1 LTETI
6 INITQL
12 EYLLTNR
19 LKSLQ
24 KFKWYNLKNVIKNLW
39 YLYKFLTLNLQI
51 QVIINQKYGKIINV
65 NGVL

>member
-1 LTETI
+1 M
-6 INITQL
+6 
-12 EYLLTNR
+12 LLFVVED
-19 LKSLQ
+19 LIHL
-24 KFKWYNLKNVIKNLW
+24 KNLW